1 MHLCDIVSVNG
12 ESMPVHLTSGMKWH
26 IYLRFYIIQG
36 RQDCTMRR
44 EKKTDTYFSLLS
56 MTILS
61 TILTACG
68 TQDSMPL
75 NGTRQEEVIQR
86 PSETYSCSVQE
97 LSSYL
102 QGYESDCPYI
112 GADITISG
120 YSVEPSDEY
129 YWNWDLSMT
138 TGDAEVTWQFFDS
151 LEQMESALAVESE
164 KKEGAARSE
173 TNNETD
179 TEEDNMSSD
188 TEIRMLYYAFP
199 LSEDVCAL
207 DIYHTMNER
216 YGTEEEPFWA
226 IGGTSGTVYYY
237 VQETI
242 GEDGSTSL
250 YPHRSAVNLYIKDR
264 FAYGLVPQ
272 SIPDTYS
279 DEEINLF
286 FRDYLN
292 DLGGDAD
299 YGWGLSEED
308 LYWIDHEERVTS
320 MEEPDRSFV
329 EIRGIDENWE
339 LSGYEGIMTYFGML
353 KEADYEV
360 PLTEGGPILD
370 IHLFTAANPSEGEYR
385 YYLLNG
391 FCMDEE
397 YHMTVTDQ
405 ETGRELQRGRVN
417 LSVEIT
423 DTIIFKDLNADG
435 YVDMQIDRPV
445 HWSGIPASIESW
457 STCDYMLWNPEKEAF
472 ERKTWEEVRDSS
484 PANQNTAAEGYTEYV
499 VQSGDCLWSI
509 SERFLGSGFY
519 WTMLQRDENA
529 SEDPDYLLP
538 GEIIRIPE

>member
-1 MHLCDIVSVNG
+1 
-12 ESMPVHLTSGMKWH
+12 
-26 IYLRFYIIQG
+26 
-36 RQDCTMRR
+36 MRR
-44 EKKTDTYFSLLS
+44 EKKANSYFSILS
-56 MTILS
+56 ITIFS
-61 TILTACG
+61 TILIACS
-68 TQDSMPL
+68 TQDSMSV
-75 NGTRQEEVIQR
+75 NVTEQEEVVRR
-86 PSETYSCSVQE
+86 PSETYSCSVRE

-102 QGYESDCPYI
+102 NGYESDSTYI
-112 GADITISG
+112 SADITING

-129 YWNWDLSMT
+129 YWHWDLSMT
-138 TGDAEVTWQFFDS
+138 TGDAEVTWHFYDS
-151 LEQMESALAVESE
+151 LKQMESMSAAESY
-164 KKEGAARSE
+164 
-173 TNNETD
+173 D
-179 TEEDNMSSD
+179 TASD
-188 TEIRMLYYAFP
+188 AEIRMLYCAFP
-199 LSEDVCAL
+199 LPEDVCAL
-207 DIYHTMNER
+207 DIYHTLREQ
-216 YGTEEEPFWA
+216 YGTEEQPFSA
-226 IGGTSGTVYYY
+226 IGGMSGAVYYY
-237 VQETI
+237 VQETM
-242 GEDGSTSL
+242 GEDGSAYL
-250 YPHRSAVNLYIKDR
+250 YPHRSAINLYIKDR
-264 FAYGLVPQ
+264 FAYGLVPK

-279 DEEINLF
+279 DEEINLI

-292 DLGGDAD
+292 CLGQDAD
-299 YGWGLSEED
+299 YGWVLSEEC

-405 ETGRELQRGRVN
+405 ETGRELQRGKVN

-445 HWSGIPASIESW
+445 HWSGMPASMESW

-472 ERKTWEEVRDSS
+472 ESKTWEEVNDSLF
-484 PANQNTAAEGYTEYV
+484 ANQNGAPEEYTEYV
-499 VQSGDCLWSI
+499 VQPGDCLWGI
-509 SERFLGSGFY
+509 SERFLGSGY
-519 WTMLQRDENA
+519 HWTVIQRDENA
-529 SEDPDYLLP
+529 PEDPDYLLP
-538 GEIIRIPE
+538 GEIIYIPDSIKKESD